1 MYSCIWVVAKIDTV
15 MYAEN
20 RTLHDANLQPVTF
33 LVSELHKPLHGRC
46 YNCNYFDN
54 RSRNLISKCQYLA
67 TLTIHAAKVS
77 MCCSKYVSY
86 SGTNQLHVVV
96 STRML
101 QH

>member
-20 RTLHDANLQPVTF
+20 RTLHDANLKPVTF

-54 RSRNLISKCQYLA
+54 RSRNLISNAVLA
-67 TLTIHAAKVS
+67 TLTIHATKVIT
-77 MCCSKYVSY
+77 CRSKYVSY
-86 SGTNQLHVVV
+86 SGTNQLY
-96 STRML
+96 SARML